1 MKKELFKEVYVG
13 KREDSH
19 IDVTLTYYLLT
30 DSVSEE
36 YCDLKVYGVEIDKE
50 EKKMNSTALVEKKII
65 KDLFFKKRD
74 AVDFLRE
81 ICENK
86 VMPME
91 LKYAIDDYIGDKV
104 QFYNTE
110 KV

>member
-1 MKKELFKEVYVG
+1 MKKELFREVTVENG
-13 KREDSH
+13 EGHDGMK
-19 IDVTLTYYLLT
+19 LTYYLLT

-50 EKKMNSTALVEKKII
+50 EKKINGNAFVEKKII
-65 KDLFFKKRD
+65 KDLFFDKNE
-74 AVDFLRE
+74 AVDFLRG
-81 ICENK
+81 ICEKK
-86 VMPME
+86 VIPMQ
-91 LKYAIDDYIGDKV
+91 LKYIINDYIGKKV